1 MTITSPVITIQ
12 VRAYDEVLE
21 PFNQQTAVKPQVKR
35 YDEVMEPYRRIGPM
49 TWRSCWPCWSR
60 RRVGWA

>member
-21 PFNQQTAVKPQVKR
+21 PFRPAVSAAYHHTSADYQRVSR
-35 YDEVMEPYRRIGPM
+35 CVMA
-49 TWRSCWPCWSR
+49 S
-60 RRVGWA
+60 A